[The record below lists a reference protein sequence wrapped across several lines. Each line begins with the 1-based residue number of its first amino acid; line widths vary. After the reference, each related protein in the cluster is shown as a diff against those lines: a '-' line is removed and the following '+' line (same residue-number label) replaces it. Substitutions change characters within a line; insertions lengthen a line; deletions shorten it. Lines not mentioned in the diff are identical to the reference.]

1 MSKDPLLVLRLPKKE
16 EIEVTEETCV
26 YEYPGVIRK
35 EVRYKHGI
43 KVVFY
48 QDLNDD
54 IYRVSVDSSPP
65 LRMRKNRILRSK
77 TP

>member
-1 MSKDPLLVLRLPKKE
+1 MGKAPLVVLRLPGRE

-26 YEYPGVIRK
+26 NQYPGVIRK
-35 EVRYKHGI
+35 EVRYKNGI

-65 LRMRKNRILRSK
+65 LRMSKNRILRTK